1 MLPVGHRVQILQMAR
16 EGLSNAVRH
25 SHAARVTIG
34 MHNEGPLLELSVEDD
49 GIGFDPDVAPRR
61 GHLGLANL
69 RDRTAALGGT
79 LTIQSQRG
87 NGTSLRIRVPTSPPG
102 EPQEPAE

>member
-1 MLPVGHRVQILQMAR
+1 VLPVGHRVQILQMAR
-16 EGLSNAVRH
+16 EALSNAVRH
-25 SHAARVTIG
+25 SQSAHVAIG
-34 MHNEGPLLELSVEDD
+34 LHNEGPLLDLSVEDD

-79 LTIQSQRG
+79 LTIQTQPGR
-87 NGTSLRIRVPTSPPG
+87 GTSLRIRVPTAPPD
-102 EPQEPAE
+102 EPEDHAA